1 MGDGIWILFLE
12 AGLALGLFVF
22 IVWWTLP
29 RRGAVGT
36 AAGVTGGAAAEV
48 TNDPAAQQERDRHH
62 G

>member
-29 RRGAVGT
+29 RRGATRT
-36 AAGVTGGAAAEV
+36 AADVT
-48 TNDPAAQQERDRHH
+48 TDPAAQQERDRHH

>member
-29 RRGAVGT
+29 RRS
-36 AAGVTGGAAAEV
+36 AAGVAGDAAADV
-48 TNDPAAQQERDRHH
+48 TTDPAAQQERDRHH

>member
-29 RRGAVGT
+29 RRSTPGT
-36 AAGVTGGAAAEV
+36 AAKVAIE
-48 TNDPAAQQERDRHH
+48 DKPANQESNH